1 MAFDPRNPDDALVVL
16 FKHQAVPNATKS
28 LEAGRP
34 IYDDIEV
41 CEIRRSGSRDWQAYP
56 AHEFCRWVSDSYG
69 GEQYKQTYAER
80 FRRQYQQFK
89 DKQAQTKTG
98 TPLDQVPFLTEAR
111 RAELRAQNIY
121 VVEQLAAIDGQ
132 ELKNLGVGGREQK
145 NMAEAF
151 ISESRANVPTL
162 QLQAE
167 LEALRARSAILEED
181 NELLKRKVIATP
193 GEAQFDEMSDIQVRD
208 YIKAHTGHEPRG
220 DLPRKT
226 LIRMAAEMKPG
237 KAA

>member
-1 MAFDPRNPDDALVVL
+1 MAFDPRDPDAALVVL
-16 FKHQAVPNATKS
+16 FKHQAVPNAAKS

-41 CEIRRSGSRDWQAYP
+41 CEIRRPGSRDWQPYP
-56 AHEFCRWVSDSYG
+56 AHEFSHWTSDTYG
-69 GEQYKQTYAER
+69 GEQRKVTYAER
-80 FRRQYQQFK
+80 FARQYRQFK
-89 DKQAQTKTG
+89 EKQAQTKTG

-121 VVEQLAAIDGQ
+121 VVEQLVAIDGQ
-132 ELKNLGVGGREQK
+132 ELKNLGQGGRELK
-145 NMAEAF
+145 NLAQEFVAE
-151 ISESRANVPTL
+151 SKANVPTL

-167 LEALRARSAILEED
+167 LEALRAEKAVLAED
-181 NELLKRKVIATP
+181 NELLKRKAMTA
-193 GEAQFDEMSDIQVRD
+193 GEAQFDEMSDMQVRD

-226 LIRMAAEMKPG
+226 LIRMAADLKPH